1 MSLAKDCGGLE
12 SLPLKLMIV
21 AIVAALSILPAA
33 DALSTL
39 KNRDF
44 LQRAESQL
52 ARIAAAAEGLAIFGP
67 GNVRTISVDL
77 SSDGSTRFY
86 QLVMGDVASG
96 SNASALVLELS
107 TGSRMIRTLESPP
120 ACMTSSE
127 GGPLKISVPVF
138 QIRMTVT
145 EGEDW
150 LIIVEAS

>member
-1 MSLAKDCGGLE
+1 MSITKDCSGLE

-52 ARIAAAAEGLAIFGP
+52 ARIAATAEGLAISGP

-86 QLVMGDVASG
+86 QLVLGDDADG

-107 TGSRMIRTLESPP
+107 TGSRMIRMLES
-120 ACMTSSE
+120 
-127 GGPLKISVPVF
+127 
-138 QIRMTVT
+138 
-145 EGEDW
+145 
-150 LIIVEAS
+150 

>member
-1 MSLAKDCGGLE
+1 MSLANDCQGLE

-33 DALSTL
+33 EALSTL

-52 ARIAAAAEGLAIFGP
+52 DRIASAAESLAIAGP

-77 SSDGSTRFY
+77 SSEGPTKFSR
-86 QLVMGDVASG
+86 LVVGDSPNS

-107 TGSRMIRTLESPP
+107 SGSRMIRTLENPP
-120 ACMTSSE
+120 ACLTSSE
-127 GGPLKISVPVF
+127 GGPLEISMPIFRV
-138 QIRMTVT
+138 RMTVT
-145 EGEDW
+145 AGQNW
-150 LIIVEAS
+150 LIVVEAS